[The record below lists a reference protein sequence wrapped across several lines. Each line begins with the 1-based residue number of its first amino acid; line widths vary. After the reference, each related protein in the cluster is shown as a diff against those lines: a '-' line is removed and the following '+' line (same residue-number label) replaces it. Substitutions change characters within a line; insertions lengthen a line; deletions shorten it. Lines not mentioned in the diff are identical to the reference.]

1 VCRPPRHRTA
11 RRPPG
16 PDRLRIAA
24 NARGLPDGVGRKRPG
39 EHAGALR
46 PRFAPPRQGVVDDPP
61 AVRGKHRP
69 EWLERLHI
77 TETSGLAVIHRQHPQ
92 RILGIL
98 HDGIREMFSVRRPRF
113 GHVHGPRFRRREP
126 VEPGAAD
133 VLLEDR
139 DVALTIGLEGH
150 MTIVRRPDREAVAAA
165 ERQPAGLVARDRSSK
180 TETLASFPSSLPSTS
195 RVPSREARTCS
206 YGPAGVASGVRRPSR
221 SANTIRR
228 LLGNPSSG
236 PGTYMRLPVSETSK
250 AAPDVEPRPT
260 SQQLEHVSI
269 LAGAGARINSDEFWR
284 GPPPQRCRIV
294 MCFAHL
300 SRSRTPS
307 SSTMAVIEVSC
318 TVSVFVDHYAFV

>member
-1 VCRPPRHRTA
+1 
-11 RRPPG
+11 
-16 PDRLRIAA
+16 
-24 NARGLPDGVGRKRPG
+24 
-39 EHAGALR
+39 
-46 PRFAPPRQGVVDDPP
+46 
-61 AVRGKHRP
+61 
-69 EWLERLHI
+69 
-77 TETSGLAVIHRQHPQ
+77 
-92 RILGIL
+92 
-98 HDGIREMFSVRRPRF
+98 MFSVRRPRF

-165 ERQPAGLVARDRSSK
+165 ERQPAGLVARDRSSE

-284 GPPPQRCRIV
+284 GSPPQRCRIV